1 MVTTHY
7 LLTYTLDTRDPI
19 GSKKL
24 LHLSLCLGFMN
35 SKVKLFAKKSLTKET
50 TTKLVRNG

>member
-19 GSKKL
+19 GSKNNCKSNINSILFNRIAKL
-24 LHLSLCLGFMN
+24 DFKIQFINVCFSEIFL
-35 SKVKLFAKKSLTKET
+35 
-50 TTKLVRNG
+50 